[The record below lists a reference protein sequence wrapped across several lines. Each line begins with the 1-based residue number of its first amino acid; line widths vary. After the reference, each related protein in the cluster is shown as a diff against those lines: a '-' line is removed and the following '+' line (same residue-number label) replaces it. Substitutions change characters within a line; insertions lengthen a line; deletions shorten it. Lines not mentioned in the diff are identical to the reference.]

1 MPIKENNARLQ
12 IYKGMIDYLMV
23 TTKYTLQD
31 IADLSF
37 SSIKNIRSIHDND
50 TLPANFS
57 SELHLVRL
65 YHFIVE
71 QKINERGFTKHVA

>member
-1 MPIKENNARLQ
+1 MEKNFKLIV
-12 IYKGMIDYLMV
+12 YKGMIDYLMV

-37 SSIKNIRSIHDND
+37 SSIKNIRSIHDD
-50 TLPANFS
+50 DSLPANFS
-57 SELHLVRL
+57 SELHLVKL

-71 QKINERGFTKHVA
+71 QKINERGFTKYVA